1 MPMPS
6 KAVLLVHGG
15 AGVINRDSMSGALE
29 ARYKNKLGDALI
41 AGHKVL
47 KAGGASLDA
56 VVAAVKVLE
65 DSPLFNAGKGA
76 VLTRDKRIE
85 LDAAIMDGASL
96 QAGAVGAITNV
107 KNPITAARAVMEH
120 TEHVMLI
127 GKGAEVFL
135 RGIAKKIGLTLVEP
149 DYFMTAR
156 RLEQLEDALA
166 REVERFEK
174 DASTRSHKGL
184 KLRKRRRAVG
194 FDENKFGTV
203 GAVALDEAGNL
214 AAATSTGGITAKRY
228 GRVGDSPLIGS
239 GTYADNN
246 TCAISCTGHG
256 EYFIRHVASHDVTA
270 RMKYLHESVTV
281 AAQQVIKSLGQ
292 SGGDGGMIALDR
304 HGNAVMPFNTPGMFR
319 GAITE
324 SGEVSVSIYCD

>member
-1 MPMPS
+1 MPMPA
-6 KAVLLVHGG
+6 KAVLVVHGG
-15 AGVINRDSMSGALE
+15 AGVINPGSMSTAME

-41 AGHKVL
+41 LGHKVL
-47 KAGGASLDA
+47 KSGGTSLDA
-56 VVAAVKVLE
+56 VCAAIQILE
-65 DSPLFNAGKGA
+65 DSPLFNAAKGA
-76 VLTRDKRIE
+76 VLTRDKRVE

-149 DYFMTAR
+149 EYFVTPR

-166 REVERFEK
+166 REQEK
-174 DASTRSHKGL
+174 FGNAVPSNL
-184 KLRKRRRAVG
+184 KLRKRRKAVG

-214 AAATSTGGITAKRY
+214 AAGTSTGGITAKRY

-256 EYFIRHVASHDVTA
+256 EHFIRHVASYDVAA
-270 RMKYLHESVTV
+270 RMKYLNEPLAV
-281 AAQQVIKSLGQ
+281 AAPYVINKTLAQ
-292 SGGDGGMIALDR
+292 AGGDGGMIALDR
-304 HGNAVMPFNTPGMFR
+304 NGNCVLPFNTPGMFR
-319 GAITE
+319 GAITRE
-324 SGEVSVSIYCD
+324 GKVCVSIYSD

>member
-1 MPMPS
+1 MSKMPA

-15 AGVINRDSMSGALE
+15 AGVINPDSMSEALE
-29 ARYKNKLGDALI
+29 TRYKNKLGDALV

-47 KAGGASLDA
+47 QAGGCSLDA

-135 RGIAKKIGLTLVEP
+135 RNIAKKIGLTLVEP
-149 DYFMTAR
+149 DYFVTAR

-166 REVERFEK
+166 REVEHF
-174 DASTRSHKGL
+174 DSAARSHKGL

-246 TCAISCTGHG
+246 TCAVSCTGHG
-256 EYFIRHVASHDVTA
+256 EYFIRHVASYDVAA
-270 RMKYLHESVTV
+270 RMKYLGESVRI
-281 AAQQVIKSLGQ
+281 AAPQVIESLGKA
-292 SGGDGGMIALDR
+292 GGDGGMIALDR

-324 SGEVSVSIYCD
+324 AGDVCVRIYCD

>member
-1 MPMPS
+1 MTMPAR
-6 KAVLLVHGG
+6 AVLLVHGG
-15 AGVINRDSMSGALE
+15 AGVINPDSMSGALE
-29 ARYKNKLGDALI
+29 ARYKNKLGDALV
-41 AGHKVL
+41 AGYKVL
-47 KAGGASLDA
+47 KEGGTSLDA
-56 VVAAVKVLE
+56 VCAAIQVLE

-149 DYFMTAR
+149 DYFVTTR
-156 RLEQLEDALA
+156 RIEQLEDALA
-166 REVERFEK
+166 REMERFGSH
-174 DASTRSHKGL
+174 STQL

-214 AAATSTGGITAKRY
+214 AAGTSTGGITAKRY

-256 EYFIRHVASHDVTA
+256 EHFIRHVASYDVAA
-270 RMKYLHESVTV
+270 RMKYLHEPVGV
-281 AAQQVIKSLGQ
+281 AAPYVINITLGQ
-292 SGGDGGMIALDR
+292 AGGDGGMIALDR
-304 HGNAVMPFNTPGMFR
+304 HGNASMPFNTPGMFR
-319 GAITE
+319 GAITDE
-324 SGEVSVSIYCD
+324 GEVSVGIYCD

>member
-1 MPMPS
+1 MPMPA

-15 AGVINRDSMSGALE
+15 AGVINRDSMSKDME
-29 ARYKNKLGDALI
+29 TRYTTKLGDALI

-47 KAGGASLDA
+47 KAGGSSLDA
-56 VVAAVKVLE
+56 VVAAIQILE

-96 QAGAVGAITNV
+96 QAGAVGAITTV

-127 GKGAEVFL
+127 GKGAEMFL
-135 RGIAKKIGLTLVEP
+135 RDIAKKIGLTLVEP
-149 DYFMTAR
+149 EYFMTPL

-166 REVERFEK
+166 SEKERYGV
-174 DASTRSHKGL
+174 ASASKA
-184 KLRKRRRAVG
+184 RKTSKAVG

-203 GAVALDEAGNL
+203 GAVALDQAGNL
-214 AAATSTGGITAKRY
+214 AAGTSTGGITAKRY

-239 GTYADNN
+239 GTYADNS

-256 EYFIRHVASHDVTA
+256 EYFIKHVASYDVAA
-270 RMKYLHESVTV
+270 RMKYLQEPVTV
-281 AAQQVIKSLGQ
+281 AAPYVINTTLREC
-292 SGGDGGMIALDR
+292 GGFGGMIALDR
-304 HGNAVMPFNTPGMFR
+304 HGNAAVPFNTPGMFR
-319 GAITE
+319 GAVTE
-324 SGEVSVSIYCD
+324 DGEVSVSIYCD

>member
-1 MPMPS
+1 MSMPA

-15 AGVINRDSMSGALE
+15 AGVINRDSMNSDME
-29 ARYKNKLGDALI
+29 ARYTSKLGDALV

-47 KAGGASLDA
+47 KAGGSSLDA
-56 VVAAVKVLE
+56 VVASIQVLE

-135 RGIAKKIGLTLVEP
+135 RGIAKRIGLTLVEP
-149 DYFMTAR
+149 DYFMTPL
-156 RLEQLEDALA
+156 RLEQLENALA
-166 REVERFEK
+166 KETEEFGSAGSKV
-174 DASTRSHKGL
+174 
-184 KLRKRRRAVG
+184 KLRKKPQAVG

-203 GAVALDEAGNL
+203 GAVALDTSGNL
-214 AAATSTGGITAKRY
+214 AAGTSTGGITAKRY

-256 EYFIRHVASHDVTA
+256 EYFIKHVASYDVAA
-270 RMKYLHESVTV
+270 RMKYLGEPVAV
-281 AAQQVIKSLGQ
+281 AAPHVIGTTLRQV
-292 SGGDGGMIALDR
+292 GGFGGMIALDR
-304 HGNAVMPFNTPGMFR
+304 HGNCAVPFNTSGMFR

-324 SGEVSVSIYCD
+324 DGEVSVSIYCD

>member
-1 MPMPS
+1 MSMPA

-15 AGVINRDSMSGALE
+15 AGVINPGSMSEALE
-29 ARYKNKLGDALI
+29 SRYKNKLGDALV

-47 KAGGASLDA
+47 KAGGTSLDA
-56 VVAAVKVLE
+56 VVAAIKVLE

-135 RGIAKKIGLTLVEP
+135 RNIAKKIGLTLVEP
-149 DYFMTAR
+149 DYFVTAR

-166 REVERFEK
+166 REVERF
-174 DASTRSHKGL
+174 DSTRSHKGL

-239 GTYADNN
+239 GTYADND
-246 TCAISCTGHG
+246 TCAVSCTGHG
-256 EYFIRHVASHDVTA
+256 EYFIRHVASYDVCA
-270 RMKYLHESVTV
+270 RMKYLGEPVSKAV
-281 AAQQVIKSLGQ
+281 QKVISSLGKA
-292 SGGDGGMIALDR
+292 GGDGGMIALDR
-304 HGNAVMPFNTPGMFR
+304 KGNAVMSFNTSGMFR

-324 SGEVSVSIYCD
+324 DGEVSVAIYCD

>member
-1 MPMPS
+1 
-6 KAVLLVHGG
+6 
-15 AGVINRDSMSGALE
+15 
-29 ARYKNKLGDALI
+29 
-41 AGHKVL
+41 
-47 KAGGASLDA
+47 
-56 VVAAVKVLE
+56 VLE

-135 RGIAKKIGLTLVEP
+135 RNIAKKIGLTLVEP
-149 DYFMTAR
+149 DYFVTTR

-166 REVERFEK
+166 REVEHF
-174 DASTRSHKGL
+174 DSAARSHNKGL

-203 GAVALDEAGNL
+203 GAVALDDAGNL

-246 TCAISCTGHG
+246 TCAVSCTGHG
-256 EYFIRHVASHDVTA
+256 EYFIRHVASYDVAA
-270 RMKYLHESVTV
+270 RMKYLGESVRI
-281 AAQQVIKSLGQ
+281 AAPYVIESLCKA
-292 SGGDGGMIALDR
+292 GGDGGMIALDR

-319 GAITE
+319 GAITVA
-324 SGEVSVSIYCD
+324 GDVSVEIYSV

>member
-1 MPMPS
+1 MPMPA

-15 AGVINRDSMSGALE
+15 AGVIKPGSMSE
-29 ARYKNKLGDALI
+29 AMEVRYRNKLSEALTS
-41 AGHKVL
+41 GHRVL
-47 KAGGASLDA
+47 KEGGSSLDA
-56 VVAAVKVLE
+56 VVAAIQVLE
-65 DSPLFNAGKGA
+65 NSPLFNAGKGA
-76 VLTRDKRIE
+76 VLTRDKRVE

-135 RGIAKKIGLTLVEP
+135 RNIAKRIGLTLVEP
-149 DYFMTAR
+149 DYFVTAR
-156 RLEQLEDALA
+156 RLGQLEDALA
-166 REVERFEK
+166 SEVEKFGK
-174 DASTRSHKGL
+174 NGHSQL
-184 KLRKRRRAVG
+184 KLRKKRKAAG

-214 AAATSTGGITAKRY
+214 AAGTSTGGITAKRY

-256 EYFIRHVASHDVTA
+256 EYFIRYVASHDVTA
-270 RMKYLHESVTV
+270 RMKYLREPLSK
-281 AAQQVIKSLGQ
+281 AAPFVVMKTLAEA
-292 SGGDGGMIALDR
+292 GGDGGMIALDR
-304 HGNAVMPFNTPGMFR
+304 HGNVSMPFNTPGMFR
-319 GAITE
+319 GAITDD
-324 SGEVSVSIYCD
+324 GEISVGIYCD